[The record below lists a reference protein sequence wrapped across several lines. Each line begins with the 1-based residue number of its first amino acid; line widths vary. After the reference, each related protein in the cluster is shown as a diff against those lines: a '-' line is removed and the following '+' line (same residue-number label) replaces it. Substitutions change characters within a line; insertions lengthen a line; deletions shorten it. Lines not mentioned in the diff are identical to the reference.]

1 MLYMVMQHITELLYY
16 QMVDKKFNK
25 YDDLLESLF
34 IAIDYIGDDKY
45 SAYDKECVKEVIR
58 LVVEMDKV
66 SIEDKVELRGILK
79 ELDEQE
85 KIYESLDD
93 LIKCLFIPKVDKN
106 ITVDNTL
113 YTSSYKLFDDFRKI
127 VVKRSEVSKRHR
139 EKVYGYMY
147 YISNVIL
154 TELDKSDYQIK
165 DDDKDLIWILRMI
178 LKTDEF
184 RDAYECISYHDEV
197 TRNKGMG
204 LYFKYR

>member
-1 MLYMVMQHITELLYY
+1 MVMKHITELLYY
-16 QMVDKKFNK
+16 QMVDKKFDR

-34 IAIDYIGDDKY
+34 IAIEYIDDDKY

-66 SIEDKVELRGILK
+66 PIEDKVELRGILK
-79 ELDEQE
+79 ELDQQE
-85 KIYESLDD
+85 KTYETMDD
-93 LIKCLFIPKVDKN
+93 LIKCLFIPKVDKG

-113 YTSSYKLFDDFRKI
+113 YTSSYKLFDDFRRI
-127 VVKRSEVSKRHR
+127 CVKRSEVHKRNR
-139 EKVYGYMY
+139 NKVYGYMY

-165 DDDKDLIWILRMI
+165 DDDKDLIWILRAI
-178 LKTDEF
+178 LKTEEF
-184 RDAYECISYHDEV
+184 KVAYETISYEDEV